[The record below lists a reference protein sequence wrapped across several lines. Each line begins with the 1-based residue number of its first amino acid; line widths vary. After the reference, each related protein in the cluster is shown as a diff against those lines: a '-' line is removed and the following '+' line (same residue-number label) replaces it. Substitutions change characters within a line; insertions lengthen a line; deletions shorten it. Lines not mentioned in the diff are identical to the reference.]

1 MMSGL
6 KTMLAPAK
14 CHLYTLALV
23 STLALSGCSSGSSP
37 DSSHYYLLNKPT
49 AAKSHKIGK
58 TVTDA
63 KTPVM
68 VSVQMPEYLD
78 SPYLV
83 MQIDDHRMHY
93 ATFHMWAEPLADATE
108 TALLQDLNQ
117 SAQFQFI
124 ADKGDSAEL
133 TNEDAGLIIQLD
145 YFHVAQS
152 SEVILAGNYT
162 YRGSARPFFI
172 ETQMESDGFSHSV
185 AKMRQLITELAN
197 AILADIS

>member
-6 KTMLAPAK
+6 KTMLASAK
-14 CHLYTLALV
+14 WRLYTLALV

-49 AAKSHKIGK
+49 AAKSHKSDNA
-58 TVTDA
+58 VTDA

-117 SAQFQFI
+117 SAQFRFV
-124 ADKGDSAEL
+124 ADKGNNAEL
-133 TNEDAGLIIQLD
+133 TKGNVGLIIQLD

-152 SEVILAGNYT
+152 AEVILAGNYT
-162 YRGSARPFFI
+162 YQSSARLFFI
-172 ETQMESDGFSHSV
+172 ETQMDSDGFSHSV